1 MSPEDAPPASGSF
14 PRRAVRTVARPV
26 TDPMHRR
33 FDEVERRFDDVE
45 RRLDEL
51 TRIVMEVRDRVE
63 ADLASIV
70 ELTLE
75 LQRTIDTLTEGAQP
89 ADRAE

>member
-14 PRRAVRTVARPV
+14 PRRAARTAARPV

-33 FDEVERRFDDVE
+33 FDEVERR
-45 RRLDEL
+45 LDEL
-51 TRIVMEVRDRVE
+51 TRMVVEVRDRVE

-70 ELTLE
+70 ELSLE
-75 LQRTIDTLTEGAQP
+75 LQRTADTLAEAARP
-89 ADRAE
+89 DDRAG

>member
-1 MSPEDAPPASGSF
+1 MSPEDAPPPSGSF

-26 TDPMHRR
+26 TDPMH
-33 FDEVERRFDDVE
+33 RRFDDVE

-70 ELTLE
+70 ELALE
-75 LQRTIDTLTEGAQP
+75 LQRTVDTLAEAAQP
-89 ADRAE
+89 EDRAG